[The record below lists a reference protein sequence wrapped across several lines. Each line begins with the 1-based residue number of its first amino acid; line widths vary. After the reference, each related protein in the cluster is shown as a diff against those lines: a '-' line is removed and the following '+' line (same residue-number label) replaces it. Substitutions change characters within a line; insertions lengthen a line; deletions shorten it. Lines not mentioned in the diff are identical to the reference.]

1 MCGIGG
7 YLFKRVESDFDALMP
22 LESMIQRMSSRGPD
36 ANGKWLSKCKMIG
49 ICHTRLSIIDLNERS
64 KQPMTSL
71 CGRYVIAFNGEIY
84 NYKSIRRLLLNKGV
98 KLRTTSD
105 TEVILEL
112 FALYGKASF
121 KKLRGMFAF
130 SIYDIKDRS
139 YILARDPYGIKPLYI
154 AKCRNGWAFSSQ
166 VKALVDSRLVSKTP
180 SAHGQFGFWLYGS
193 VPEPYTWYEDITA
206 LQPGTWV
213 CIKSN
218 GVSSSESFNNI
229 SKEWTNS
236 SHSHYTS
243 REVRERFQRAV
254 RESISSHMVS
264 DVPIGLFLSG
274 GVDSG
279 SLAGVMSETIDNITA
294 ITLKFDEYSGNNDE
308 SVHAQVM
315 AKNYNMSHHIKVVSE
330 AEFNRDIDTIL
341 YDMDQPTIDGFN
353 SWYASK
359 AASECSLKV
368 CLSGIGADEILCGY
382 PSFSKIPLFQSLWN
396 NASKYGRLTSIVKLI
411 APYLLPRYKSERI
424 HAISSGPVDLSSAY
438 WVQRGLYS
446 PKDALVIN
454 SDLFKGLE
462 NVVPSVF
469 IENYFDNLPDSPAAS
484 ISLLESRAYLA
495 NQLLRD
501 SDWASMAHGVEL
513 RTPFVDTK
521 LLSAIV
527 DLIPEFKNNT
537 GKEIL
542 SDTPIRPLPKII
554 QQKNKTGFGIPVAS
568 WIDNGNSRSSELSE
582 SMFVAK
588 FVAENY

>member
-7 YLFKRVESDFDALMP
+7 YLFQKVGSDFDAVMP

-36 ANGKWLSKCKMIG
+36 ANGKWLSECKMTG

-105 TEVILEL
+105 TEAILEL
-112 FALYGKASF
+112 FALYGKPSF
-121 KKLRGMFAF
+121 EKLRGMFAF

-139 YILARDPYGIKPLYI
+139 FILVRDPYGIKPLYL
-154 AKCRNGWAFSSQ
+154 AKSRNGWVFASQ
-166 VKALVDSRLVSKTP
+166 VKALIDSRLVSKTP

-218 GVSSSESFNNI
+218 GVSSSKSFKNI
-229 SKEWTNS
+229 SDEWINA
-236 SHSHYTS
+236 SHSHHTLS
-243 REVRERFQRAV
+243 EVRERFQCAI
-254 RESISSHMVS
+254 RESIISHMVS

-279 SLAGVMSETIDNITA
+279 SLAGVMSETMNNITA

-308 SVHAQVM
+308 SVHAKVM
-315 AKNYNMSHHIKVVSE
+315 AKNFKMNHHIKVVDE
-330 AEFNRDIDTIL
+330 AEFISDIDTIL

-359 AASECSLKV
+359 AASECGLKV

-396 NASKYGRLTSIVKLI
+396 SAFKFGKLTTIVKLI
-411 APYLLPRYKSERI
+411 ASYLLPRHKSERI
-424 HAISSGPVDLSSAY
+424 RAISSGPIDLSTAY
-438 WVQRGLYS
+438 WIQRGLFS
-446 PKDALVIN
+446 PKDALLIN
-454 SDLFKGLE
+454 SDLFKTLKNIE
-462 NVVPSVF
+462 PSAFV
-469 IENYFDNLPDSPAAS
+469 EKYFDNLLDSSAIS

-521 LLSAIV
+521 LLSTIV
-527 DLIPEFKNNT
+527 DLIPEFKNNV
-537 GKEIL
+537 GKKIL
-542 SDTPIRPLPKII
+542 SDTPTSPLPRII

-568 WIDNGNSRSSELSE
+568 WIDKGSSRSSEFSE